1 MLIALAGLVA
11 AFLLI
16 LLFSN
21 RPMRHCRWRA
31 RRGAGAGRAGDVTPY
46 KCMTCGAETVTRN
59 GQQPRECLRPVPPPG
74 L

>member
-1 MLIALAGLVA
+1 MVFAIAGLIV

-31 RRGAGAGRAGDVTPY
+31 QGRGNGEKSCKFR
-46 KCMTCGAETVTRN
+46 CMACGAETITAD
-59 GQQPRECLRPVPPPG
+59 GQPPRECLRPGRRP
-74 L
+74 